1 MSRRNNSDFFLKQED
16 KIGIFDYDFANDE
29 EDESYNVLED
39 ILKSKYSP
47 DEEEYSANIPKKEVK
62 DVNEDMNEMLINDN
76 FSELNNSLISK
87 ISKNKTQNS
96 KLNYSSSDE
105 NKKLNK
111 KRKRIKK
118 IKENYMNLN
127 QNLNLSNIS
136 ENLFINKNEQK
147 EEEDKNNFF
156 KQHINEEIEAINQMN
171 IFEQISFVLKQYD
184 LMIQLLMQNLLM
196 IENKHLKL
204 KCYSMLFSFY
214 IAKLRVSENLNLPE
228 FNIKFNFNQTLWET
242 YNKKKCN
249 DMNLKLQLSF
259 FQPPILEVF
268 PLIIKLAK
276 NNTFSK
282 EDTKKILKEFFPF
295 VNPLFF
301 PITNK
306 FRHGTYFSNIQYENN
321 NNRNIQLNENDNF
334 SNKRKNRRKFDSIDD
349 NLLLIGL
356 KIHGKKNI
364 NAIQQLW
371 LPLRTVEEIKHRIKN
386 LTCQNAPNNI
396 IKKFKLLNESML
408 SEDEFF
414 LFIKGIEW
422 FGFKNKWNLISRY
435 FLPERNSDYLES
447 FFNILIEKKV
457 FNNEILGNGFID
469 NFNCHNKS
477 NFNKKCS
484 IQISEDVIKK
494 YKLKFKNEI
503 EKISIETNDINLKN
517 YFYSQDIPYE
527 KINTIQNKNKKEE
540 NFSRM
545 NTRNKGKEINND
557 NIKNQNQNNINY
569 KNKGKNNGDFQL
581 SNFDDGT
588 FEKIEL

>member
-1 MSRRNNSDFFLKQED
+1 MSRGNHSDFFLKNEER
-16 KIGIFDYDFANDE
+16 IGIFDYDFANDE
-29 EDESYNVLED
+29 DDESCNVLED

-96 KLNYSSSDE
+96 KLNYSSSSD

-118 IKENYMNLN
+118 IKENYLNLN
-127 QNLNLSNIS
+127 QNLNLSNVS
-136 ENLFINKNEQK
+136 ENLFLNNKENK

-156 KQHINEEIEAINQMN
+156 KPININEEIEAINQMN
-171 IFEQISFVLKQYD
+171 IYEQISFVLKQYD

-242 YNKKKCN
+242 YDKKQCN
-249 DMNLKLQLSF
+249 EMNLKLQLSF

-276 NNTFSK
+276 NNTFTK
-282 EDTKKILKEFFPF
+282 DDTKKILKEFFPF
-295 VNPLFF
+295 VNPLYF

-321 NNRNIQLNENDNF
+321 NNRNENENF
-334 SNKRKNRRKFDSIDD
+334 SMKKKSRRKFDSIDD

-371 LPLRTVEEIKHRIKN
+371 LPMRTVDEIKHRIKN

-396 IKKFKLLNESML
+396 IKKFKVLNESML
-408 SEDEFF
+408 SEEEFF
-414 LFIKGIEW
+414 LFLKGIEW
-422 FGFKNKWNLISRY
+422 FGCKNKWNLISRY
-435 FLPERNSDYLES
+435 FLPERNNDYLEN
-447 FFNILIEKKV
+447 FFNILIEKKILT
-457 FNNEILGNGFID
+457 NEILGGNFIE
-469 NFNCHNKS
+469 NNNNKNHS
-477 NFNKKCS
+477 NKKNM
-484 IQISEDVIKK
+484 IQISEDLIKK
-494 YKLKFKNEI
+494 YKSKFKNEI
-503 EKISIETNDINLKN
+503 EKIQKETNDIKLKN

-527 KINTIQNKNKKEE
+527 KINTIQNKNKKDE
-540 NFSRM
+540 NYSRM
-545 NTRNKGKEINND
+545 NTRNKGKESNNE
-557 NIKNQNQNNINY
+557 ILKNQNNFNS

-581 SNFDDGT
+581 TNFDDGT
-588 FEKIEL
+588 FEKIEI

>member
-1 MSRRNNSDFFLKQED
+1 MSRGNHSDFFLKNEER
-16 KIGIFDYDFANDE
+16 IGIFDYDFANDE
-29 EDESYNVLED
+29 DDESYNVLED
-39 ILKSKYSP
+39 ILKTKYSP

-96 KLNYSSSDE
+96 KLNYSSSSD

-118 IKENYMNLN
+118 IKENYLNLN
-127 QNLNLSNIS
+127 QNLNLSNVS
-136 ENLFINKNEQK
+136 ENLFLNNKENK

-156 KQHINEEIEAINQMN
+156 KPININEEIEAINQMN
-171 IFEQISFVLKQYD
+171 IYEQISFVLKQYD

-242 YNKKKCN
+242 YDKKQCN
-249 DMNLKLQLSF
+249 EMNLKLQLSF

-276 NNTFSK
+276 NNTFTK
-282 EDTKKILKEFFPF
+282 DDTKKILKEFFPF
-295 VNPLFF
+295 VNPLYF

-321 NNRNIQLNENDNF
+321 NNRNENENF
-334 SNKRKNRRKFDSIDD
+334 SMKKKSRRKFDSIDD

-371 LPLRTVEEIKHRIKN
+371 LPMRTVDEIKHRIKN

-396 IKKFKLLNESML
+396 IKKFKVLNESML
-408 SEDEFF
+408 SEEEFF
-414 LFIKGIEW
+414 LFLKGIEW
-422 FGFKNKWNLISRY
+422 FGCKNKWNLISRY
-435 FLPERNSDYLES
+435 FLPERNNDYLEN
-447 FFNILIEKKV
+447 FFNILKKKKILT
-457 FNNEILGNGFID
+457 NEILGGNFIE
-469 NFNCHNKS
+469 NNNNKNHS
-477 NFNKKCS
+477 NKKNM
-484 IQISEDVIKK
+484 IQISEDLIKK
-494 YKLKFKNEI
+494 YKSKFKNEI
-503 EKISIETNDINLKN
+503 EKIQKETNDIKLKN

-527 KINTIQNKNKKEE
+527 KINTIQNKNKKDE
-540 NFSRM
+540 NYSRM
-545 NTRNKGKEINND
+545 NTRNKGKESNNE
-557 NIKNQNQNNINY
+557 ILKNQNNFNS

-581 SNFDDGT
+581 TNFDDGT
-588 FEKIEL
+588 FEKIEI

>member
-1 MSRRNNSDFFLKQED
+1 MSRGNHSDFFLKNEER
-16 KIGIFDYDFANDE
+16 IGIFDYDFANDE
-29 EDESYNVLED
+29 DDESYNVLED

-96 KLNYSSSDE
+96 KLNYSSSSD

-118 IKENYMNLN
+118 IKENYLNLN
-127 QNLNLSNIS
+127 QNLNLSNVS
-136 ENLFINKNEQK
+136 ENLFLNNKENK

-156 KQHINEEIEAINQMN
+156 KPININEEIEAINQMN
-171 IFEQISFVLKQYD
+171 IYEQISFVLKQYD

-242 YNKKKCN
+242 YDKKQCN
-249 DMNLKLQLSF
+249 EMNLKLQLSF

-276 NNTFSK
+276 NNTFTK
-282 EDTKKILKEFFPF
+282 DDTKKILKEFFPF
-295 VNPLFF
+295 VNPLYF

-321 NNRNIQLNENDNF
+321 NNRNENENF
-334 SNKRKNRRKFDSIDD
+334 SMKKKSRRKFDSIDD

-371 LPLRTVEEIKHRIKN
+371 LPMRTVDEIKHRIKN

-396 IKKFKLLNESML
+396 IKKFKVLNESML
-408 SEDEFF
+408 SEEEFF
-414 LFIKGIEW
+414 LFLKGIEW
-422 FGFKNKWNLISRY
+422 FGCKNKWNLISRY
-435 FLPERNSDYLES
+435 FLPERNNDYLES
-447 FFNILIEKKV
+447 FFNILIEKKILT
-457 FNNEILGNGFID
+457 NEILGGNFIE
-469 NFNCHNKS
+469 NNNNKNHS
-477 NFNKKCS
+477 NKKNM
-484 IQISEDVIKK
+484 IQISEDLIKK
-494 YKLKFKNEI
+494 YKSKFKNEI
-503 EKISIETNDINLKN
+503 EKIQKETNDIKLKN

-527 KINTIQNKNKKEE
+527 KINTIQNKNKKDE
-540 NFSRM
+540 NYSRM
-545 NTRNKGKEINND
+545 NTRNKGKESNNE
-557 NIKNQNQNNINY
+557 ILKNQNNFNS

-581 SNFDDGT
+581 TNFDDGT
-588 FEKIEL
+588 FEKIEI

>member
-1 MSRRNNSDFFLKQED
+1 MSRGNHSDFFLKTED

-29 EDESYNVLED
+29 DDESYNVLED

-96 KLNYSSSDE
+96 KLNYSYSDD

-127 QNLNLSNIS
+127 QNLNLSNVS
-136 ENLFINKNEQK
+136 ENLFINKTEQK

-228 FNIKFNFNQTLWET
+228 FNIKFNFNQTIWET
-242 YNKKKCN
+242 YDKKKCN

-321 NNRNIQLNENDNF
+321 RNIQLNENDNF

-371 LPLRTVEEIKHRIKN
+371 LPMRTVEEIKHRIKN

-447 FFNILIEKKV
+447 FFNILVEKKV
-457 FNNEILGNGFID
+457 FTNEILGNGFID
-469 NFNCHNKS
+469 INCSNK
-477 NFNKKCS
+477 NNCNKKCS
-484 IQISEDVIKK
+484 IQICEDVIKK
-494 YKLKFKNEI
+494 YKLKFKNDI
-503 EKISIETNDINLKN
+503 EKIELETNDINLKN

-527 KINTIQNKNKKEE
+527 KINTIQIKNKKEE

-545 NTRNKGKEINND
+545 NTRNKGKELNND
-557 NIKNQNQNNINY
+557 NIKNPNQNNINY
-569 KNKGKNNGDFQL
+569 KNKGKNNVDFQL

>member
-1 MSRRNNSDFFLKQED
+1 MSRGNHSDFFLKNEER
-16 KIGIFDYDFANDE
+16 IGIFDYDFANDE
-29 EDESYNVLED
+29 DDESYNVLED
-39 ILKSKYSP
+39 ILKTKYSP

-96 KLNYSSSDE
+96 KLNYSSSSD

-118 IKENYMNLN
+118 IKENYLNLN
-127 QNLNLSNIS
+127 QNLNLSNVS
-136 ENLFINKNEQK
+136 ENLFLNNKENK

-156 KQHINEEIEAINQMN
+156 KPININEEIEAINQMN
-171 IFEQISFVLKQYD
+171 IYEQISFVLKQYD

-242 YNKKKCN
+242 YDKKQCN
-249 DMNLKLQLSF
+249 EMNLKLQLSF

-276 NNTFSK
+276 NNTFTK
-282 EDTKKILKEFFPF
+282 DDTKKILKEFFPF
-295 VNPLFF
+295 VNPLYF

-321 NNRNIQLNENDNF
+321 NNRNENENF
-334 SNKRKNRRKFDSIDD
+334 SMKKKSRRKFDSIDD

-371 LPLRTVEEIKHRIKN
+371 LPMRTVDEIKHRIKN

-396 IKKFKLLNESML
+396 IKKFKVLNESML
-408 SEDEFF
+408 SEEEFF
-414 LFIKGIEW
+414 LFLKGIEW
-422 FGFKNKWNLISRY
+422 FGCKNKWNLISRY
-435 FLPERNSDYLES
+435 FLPERNNDYLES
-447 FFNILIEKKV
+447 FFNILIEKKILT
-457 FNNEILGNGFID
+457 NEILGGNFIE
-469 NFNCHNKS
+469 NNNNKNHS
-477 NFNKKCS
+477 NKKNM
-484 IQISEDVIKK
+484 IQISEDLIKK
-494 YKLKFKNEI
+494 YKSKFKNEI
-503 EKISIETNDINLKN
+503 EKIHKETNDIKLKN

-527 KINTIQNKNKKEE
+527 KINTIQNKNKKDE
-540 NFSRM
+540 NYSRM
-545 NTRNKGKEINND
+545 NTRNKGKESNNE
-557 NIKNQNQNNINY
+557 ILKNQNNFNS

-581 SNFDDGT
+581 TNFDDGT
-588 FEKIEL
+588 FEKIEI

>member
-1 MSRRNNSDFFLKQED
+1 MSRGNHSDFFLKNEER
-16 KIGIFDYDFANDE
+16 IGIFDYDFANDE
-29 EDESYNVLED
+29 DDESYNVLED
-39 ILKSKYSP
+39 ILKTKYSP

-96 KLNYSSSDE
+96 KLNYSSSSD

-118 IKENYMNLN
+118 IKENYLNLN
-127 QNLNLSNIS
+127 QNLNLSNVS
-136 ENLFINKNEQK
+136 ENLFLNNKENK

-156 KQHINEEIEAINQMN
+156 KPININEEIEAINQMN
-171 IFEQISFVLKQYD
+171 IYEQISFVLKQYD

-242 YNKKKCN
+242 YDKKQCN
-249 DMNLKLQLSF
+249 EMNLKLQLSF

-276 NNTFSK
+276 NNTFTK
-282 EDTKKILKEFFPF
+282 DDTKKILKEFFPF
-295 VNPLFF
+295 VNPLYF

-321 NNRNIQLNENDNF
+321 NNRNENENF
-334 SNKRKNRRKFDSIDD
+334 SMKKKSRRKFDSIDD

-371 LPLRTVEEIKHRIKN
+371 LPMRTVDEIKHRIKN

-396 IKKFKLLNESML
+396 IKKFKVLNESML
-408 SEDEFF
+408 SEEEFF
-414 LFIKGIEW
+414 LFLKGIEW
-422 FGFKNKWNLISRY
+422 FGCKNKWNLISRY
-435 FLPERNSDYLES
+435 FLPERNNDYLEN
-447 FFNILIEKKV
+447 FFNILIEKKILT
-457 FNNEILGNGFID
+457 NEILGGNFIE
-469 NFNCHNKS
+469 NNNNKNHS
-477 NFNKKCS
+477 NKKNM
-484 IQISEDVIKK
+484 IQISEDLIKK
-494 YKLKFKNEI
+494 YKSKFKNEI
-503 EKISIETNDINLKN
+503 EKIQKETNDIKLKN

-527 KINTIQNKNKKEE
+527 KINTIQNKNKKDE
-540 NFSRM
+540 NYSRM
-545 NTRNKGKEINND
+545 NTRNKGKESNNE
-557 NIKNQNQNNINY
+557 ILKNQNNFNS

-581 SNFDDGT
+581 TNFDDGT
-588 FEKIEL
+588 FEKIEI

>member
-1 MSRRNNSDFFLKQED
+1 MSRGNHSDFFLKNEER
-16 KIGIFDYDFANDE
+16 IGIFDYDFANDE
-29 EDESYNVLED
+29 DDESYNVLED
-39 ILKSKYSP
+39 ILKTKYSP

-96 KLNYSSSDE
+96 KLNYSSSSD

-118 IKENYMNLN
+118 IKENYLNLN
-127 QNLNLSNIS
+127 QNLNLSNVS
-136 ENLFINKNEQK
+136 ENLFLNNKENK

-156 KQHINEEIEAINQMN
+156 KPININEEIEAINQMN
-171 IFEQISFVLKQYD
+171 IYEQISFVLKQYD

-242 YNKKKCN
+242 YDKKQCN
-249 DMNLKLQLSF
+249 EMNLKLQLSF

-276 NNTFSK
+276 NNTFTK
-282 EDTKKILKEFFPF
+282 DDTKKILKEFFPF
-295 VNPLFF
+295 VNPLYF

-321 NNRNIQLNENDNF
+321 NNRNENENF
-334 SNKRKNRRKFDSIDD
+334 SMKKKSRRKFDSIDD

-371 LPLRTVEEIKHRIKN
+371 LPMRTVDEIKHRIKN

-396 IKKFKLLNESML
+396 IKKFKVLNESML
-408 SEDEFF
+408 SEEEFF
-414 LFIKGIEW
+414 LFLKGIEW
-422 FGFKNKWNLISRY
+422 FGCKNKWNLISRY
-435 FLPERNSDYLES
+435 FLPERNNDYLES
-447 FFNILIEKKV
+447 FFNILIEKKILT
-457 FNNEILGNGFID
+457 NEILGGNFIE
-469 NFNCHNKS
+469 NNNNKNHS
-477 NFNKKCS
+477 NKKNT
-484 IQISEDVIKK
+484 IQISEDLIKK
-494 YKLKFKNEI
+494 YKSKFKNEI
-503 EKISIETNDINLKN
+503 EKIHKETNDIKLKN

-527 KINTIQNKNKKEE
+527 KINTIQNKNKKDE
-540 NFSRM
+540 NYSRM
-545 NTRNKGKEINND
+545 NTRNKGKESNNE
-557 NIKNQNQNNINY
+557 ILKNQNNFNS

-581 SNFDDGT
+581 TNFDDGT
-588 FEKIEL
+588 FEKIEI